1 VIDQKTEGTGLRALR
16 AVAGERQR
24 VSNAELLELLSVA
37 AEELG
42 DLNRAEQLEKAR
54 LDILTGI
61 AEKKTAELRL
71 LQLRQL
77 RRKVERELNQPL
89 VVDKGYV
96 AAR

>member
-1 VIDQKTEGTGLRALR
+1 
-16 AVAGERQR
+16 
-24 VSNAELLELLSVA
+24 LLELLSVA

-42 DLNRAEQLEKAR
+42 DLNSAEQLEKAR

-77 RRKVERELNQPL
+77 RRKAERELNQPL
-89 VVDKGYV
+89 VVDKGFV